1 MKKIENEDS
10 VEIAVFDQ
18 CCFGLVSPKE
28 KRPMMKRTKIMT
40 NCKFVYQ
47 SLHGHFC
54 DGSHVHAQIQGSEG
68 GVKLSQHAQIYPD
81 ALVKTLCEGIM
92 RSV

>member
-1 MKKIENEDS
+1 
-10 VEIAVFDQ
+10 
-18 CCFGLVSPKE
+18 
-28 KRPMMKRTKIMT
+28 MT